1 MEHFEKQTISPAA
14 KKQTRCHRYVDNTFV
29 VWPHGK
35 YELQSF
41 LKHLNSVHQNIAF
54 TMEVEQQG
62 TLPLL
67 DVLVKR
73 RLDDSLGHSVYKKPI
88 HTDLN
93 LHAKS
98 EHHPSKKRAVLST
111 LVRRAKTLCDPGTSE
126 RKSST
131 SRITSNQ
138 RVESERHQ
146 AGCTPEAEDR
156 TKKGKAHRHSCTP
169 LSTNRFKQNQQTSR
183 QKQHQERPLN
193 KKEQYTHAQ
202 DGQGRPGS

>member
-111 LVRRAKTLCDPGTSE
+111 LVRRAKTLCDPGSLREEIIHLKDNFQPTGTVRTTSGGLYT
-126 RKSST
+126 R
-131 SRITSNQ
+131 SR
-138 RVESERHQ
+138 R
-146 AGCTPEAEDR
+146 
-156 TKKGKAHRHSCTP
+156 
-169 LSTNRFKQNQQTSR
+169 QN
-183 QKQHQERPLN
+183 
-193 KKEQYTHAQ
+193 
-202 DGQGRPGS
+202 